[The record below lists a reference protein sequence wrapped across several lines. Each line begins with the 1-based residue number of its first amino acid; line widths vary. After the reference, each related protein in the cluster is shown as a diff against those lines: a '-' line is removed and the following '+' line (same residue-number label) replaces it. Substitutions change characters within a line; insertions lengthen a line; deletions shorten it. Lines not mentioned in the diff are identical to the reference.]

1 MTPHAQTAAP
11 PSRIA
16 AGVGLFSLAILLLSC
31 MDALIKWL
39 SAGYPTVQIAFFRV
53 AFALIPISILII
65 GTGGGLT
72 NLRTRRPFHHIARG
86 TIGCGAGLSF
96 FTAFAHM
103 PLADAYAIAFA
114 APLIITALSVP
125 FLGEQVGWRRWS
137 AVIVG
142 FIGVL
147 IILRPLGATSNML
160 GFGAAMALTGTV
172 LYAVAIVL
180 TRQMVN
186 TETNAAIVTYQAL
199 TAIVLLGV
207 FLPWIFVMPTG
218 SDLLL
223 LVGVG
228 ILGGTATVA
237 MTQSFRM
244 AQISILAPFEYT
256 AMIWGVFFGVTLWGD
271 VPDRWIWVGTAIVV
285 ASGLYILYRETRLA
299 RSGR

>member
-1 MTPHAQTAAP
+1 MTSPVGSTASP
-11 PSRIA
+11 GRIA
-16 AGVGLFSLAILLLSC
+16 AGVGLFTVAILLLSC

-39 SAGYPTVQIAFFRV
+39 SAGYPTVQIGFFRV
-53 AFALIPISILII
+53 AFALIPIAFLII

-72 NLRTRRPFHHIARG
+72 SLRTQRPFQHIARG

-125 FLGEQVGWRRWS
+125 FLGETVGWRRWS
-137 AVIVG
+137 AVLVG
-142 FIGVL
+142 FLGVL
-147 IILRPLGATSNML
+147 IILRPVGAASSML
-160 GFGAAMALTGTV
+160 GFGAVMAVTGTV
-172 LYAVAIVL
+172 LYSVAIVL

-186 TETNAAIVTYQAL
+186 TETNAAIVTYQTL
-199 TAIVLLGV
+199 TAMVLIGA
-207 FLPWIFVMPTG
+207 FLPWVFIMPTG
-218 SDLLL
+218 SDWLL

-228 ILGGTATVA
+228 ILGGSATVA

-256 AMIWGVFFGVTLWGD
+256 AMVWGVLFGVTLWGD
-271 VPDRWIWVGTAIVV
+271 LPDRWIWVGTAIVV
-285 ASGLYILYRETRLA
+285 ASGLYILHRETRVA
-299 RSGR
+299 RSNP